1 MPSLGSSSRRPTSP
15 TLPSQADPCQPR
27 LAGPCLASLAQPD
40 HAGTCHD
47 CPAKPCHDKPC
58 LALPSAPSGQEPG
71 QFQYG
76 DRQRFRQIR
85 AYTLALAQGTRPSPR
100 RNVTAERSL
109 TELAPYPRTACRP
122 YELALTSSPRP
133 CELPLRTCS
142 SQSSGR
148 LRPARLRNAARLRP
162 RQPLRTTMALS
173 PAHDARWRTP
183 RAAGRWRS

>member
-1 MPSLGSSSRRPTSP
+1 MPSLGSSSIRPTSP

-100 RNVTAERSL
+100 RNVTAERTQASRAL
-109 TELAPYPRTACRP
+109 AGRGTAERTERTRTA
-122 YELALTSSPRP
+122 
-133 CELPLRTCS
+133 
-142 SQSSGR
+142 
-148 LRPARLRNAARLRP
+148 
-162 RQPLRTTMALS
+162 
-173 PAHDARWRTP
+173 HP
-183 RAAGRWRS
+183 RASAAQWLGGLDKRR